1 MVYRLEIMNQKQ
13 KNLIQTVIIVVFIMI
28 VITNVSKCLRRSSI
42 WISNLPDKEIL
53 FNATGDKLKV
63 SNPDDGISK
72 LKQKL
77 EPGDYILYYD
87 ESPDER
93 WYATLRLKKG
103 ENEVDLNFQKHA
115 LPHIKKELILE
126 YKTDDIELG
135 NRSWRYSIY
144 NSKNSEIFYEM
155 EINFSLRGKLVGE
168 DYAYTAKWWLDKS
181 GSKKSKEQINLT
193 SHDKLT
199 FTIYEDDLHGIN
211 VKLVSNGNTASF
223 EMNAVFAKYAE
234 NK

>member
-1 MVYRLEIMNQKQ
+1 MNQKQ
-13 KNLIQTVIIVVFIMI
+13 KSLIQNVIIVVFIMI
-28 VITNVSKCLRRSSI
+28 IIVNVNKCVHRSTI
-42 WISNLPDKEIL
+42 WISDLPEKEVF
-53 FNATGDKLKV
+53 FNSTGDKLKV
-63 SNPDDGISK
+63 SNPDEGISK

-77 EPGDYILYYD
+77 EPNEYILYYD
-87 ESPDER
+87 ENPAER
-93 WYATLRLKKG
+93 WYATMRLKKG
-103 ENEVDLNFQKHA
+103 ENEVDLKFRKHT

-144 NSKNSEIFYEM
+144 NSKNSEIFYDM

-193 SHDKLT
+193 SHDNLT
-199 FTIYEDDLHGIN
+199 FTIYEDGLHRIDVN
-211 VKLVSNGNTASF
+211 LVSNGNTASF
-223 EMNAVFAKYAE
+223 EMNAVFTKYA
-234 NK
+234 NKK